1 MKDED
6 KTKKQLIDE
15 LNEMRQMMADYQKN
29 ADSALRESEKLYGR
43 IIETTQEGIGIL
55 DAEDKI
61 TFANAKLC
69 EMLGYE
75 AEEILV
81 KSILDFAYEEN
92 RFLISNYLL
101 HLHNKLPVKFDFT
114 FKNINGD
121 KLYVIVN
128 AVPIYNTKGFYK
140 GSFAIVTDVTKYKQI
155 ENELRR
161 YQQHLE
167 EIIEERTN
175 ELINTNQ
182 ELQIEIANR
191 KQVEAALILSQDK
204 FAKAFHQNPDLM
216 SITTLEGRYVEINE
230 SFVEITGYERREVIG
245 RTIHDLCIWV
255 NPEQRDQIIE
265 QVKENR
271 STRNNETQHRIKSGE
286 IRTFNSAIDIV
297 DINGIPRLLF
307 TGKDITEHKRMEEAL
322 RLSEECL
329 SKAFNTCP
337 IMMSITTL
345 EDGRVIKMNNAYSQ
359 STGYN
364 EEFAKDKTSIEL
376 GFWTYPAERDLFKQ
390 MIKDNKS
397 VRDMEFH
404 FSTSTGEH
412 RLGLISGEGIDI
424 NGEPC
429 IISVLMDITE
439 LRKME
444 FEMDRLDRLNLVGE
458 MAASIGHEI
467 RNPLTTIRGFIQ
479 FIWENENYQQEKDY
493 SDLMIEEID
502 RANSIITEFLS
513 LARDKMVE
521 LEPTDLNSI
530 IIKLLPLIQ
539 PKALSHDQNIKLE
552 FSDLPDL
559 LLDKKEIRQLILNL
573 VNNGLEA
580 MSSPGNVTIRT
591 FIEDEQ
597 VVLAVQ
603 DQGHGIENELMDKLG
618 TPFLTTKEQG
628 TGLGLAV
635 CYKIAAR
642 HNARIDIDT
651 GSAGTTFYVRF
662 SKL

>member
-1 MKDED
+1 
-6 KTKKQLIDE
+6 
-15 LNEMRQMMADYQKN
+15 
-29 ADSALRESEKLYGR
+29 
-43 IIETTQEGIGIL
+43 
-55 DAEDKI
+55 
-61 TFANAKLC
+61 
-69 EMLGYE
+69 
-75 AEEILV
+75 
-81 KSILDFAYEEN
+81 
-92 RFLISNYLL
+92 
-101 HLHNKLPVKFDFT
+101 
-114 FKNINGD
+114 
-121 KLYVIVN
+121 
-128 AVPIYNTKGFYK
+128 
-140 GSFAIVTDVTKYKQI
+140 
-155 ENELRR
+155 
-161 YQQHLE
+161 
-167 EIIEERTN
+167 
-175 ELINTNQ
+175 
-182 ELQIEIANR
+182 
-191 KQVEAALILSQDK
+191 
-204 FAKAFHQNPDLM
+204 
-216 SITTLEGRYVEINE
+216 
-230 SFVEITGYERREVIG
+230 
-245 RTIHDLCIWV
+245 
-255 NPEQRDQIIE
+255 
-265 QVKENR
+265 
-271 STRNNETQHRIKSGE
+271 
-286 IRTFNSAIDIV
+286 
-297 DINGIPRLLF
+297 
-307 TGKDITEHKRMEEAL
+307 
-322 RLSEECL
+322 
-329 SKAFNTCP
+329 
-337 IMMSITTL
+337 L